1 MLCHQGGS
9 RSPSESDHPVLLWGT
24 CAWGLLRQGQ
34 LGLSGQKRI
43 FHVSSSRA
51 GLSKAWGRELLQGM
65 PAGVRVPATA
75 PRGRRPQGPFCLCW
89 RGLVAPAGVSHH
101 PCTGGWLWS
110 HSQPQ
115 ARPWGLC
122 PPVQAKCP
130 AQPPQ
135 PFRAASC
142 TGKVFERRSLSC
154 SLCPRKSKLEF
165 DAAPLERRRSL
176 RKRIPE
182 QPRWRRG
189 VFQCFVTVGFPY
201 KATQVCFSPDQAL
214 SPQRWSDMTLMVPAQ
229 PHPCRPL
236 PGKRSH
242 EFSEA
247 VECGKRSPSTGQVW
261 AVLTATFSVIEKGSL
276 NKN

>member
-1 MLCHQGGS
+1 MRTAILCQQGLAHTFTGSQKPVPPHGLAQWEFLLRASFPALCSSEIPSKFQQVTAGGSGSVLCHQGGS
-9 RSPSESDHPVLLWGT
+9 RSPSESDHPILVWGT

-122 PPVQAKCP
+122 PPVQAESP
-130 AQPPQ
+130 AQPSQ

-176 RKRIPE
+176 RK
-182 QPRWRRG
+182 
-189 VFQCFVTVGFPY
+189 
-201 KATQVCFSPDQAL
+201 
-214 SPQRWSDMTLMVPAQ
+214 
-229 PHPCRPL
+229 
-236 PGKRSH
+236 
-242 EFSEA
+242 
-247 VECGKRSPSTGQVW
+247 
-261 AVLTATFSVIEKGSL
+261 
-276 NKN
+276 

>member
-1 MLCHQGGS
+1 MCLGSPQAGPAGAVRAEENFPCQQFQGWAEQSLGKGTAARNAS
-9 RSPSESDHPVLLWGT
+9 RSESPCHGSEW
-24 CAWGLLRQGQ
+24 
-34 LGLSGQKRI
+34 
-43 FHVSSSRA
+43 
-51 GLSKAWGRELLQGM
+51 
-65 PAGVRVPATA
+65 PATTGA
-75 PRGRRPQGPFCLCW
+75 VLSVLVSCW
-89 RGLVAPAGVSHH
+89 RGLVAPAGVSPR
-101 PCTGGWLWS
+101 PCTGGRLWS

-122 PPVQAKCP
+122 PPVQAECP

-189 VFQCFVTVGFPY
+189 GFQCFVTVGFPY

-229 PHPCRPL
+229 PHPCRAL

-242 EFSEA
+242 EFSEV